1 MIAIRHERDIVRS
14 EASDGEESDGEEVT
28 ITQILVNLNN
38 LLLLDLLKADPFDPT
53 CDYKLACRGGSNFD
67 YRETRKA
74 GNL

>member
-28 ITQILVNLNN
+28 IKQILLNLNN
-38 LLLLDLLKADPFDPT
+38 PLLLDLLKADLLDPT
-53 CDYKLACRGGSNFD
+53 CDYKLACRGGTNFD